1 MKKVDMSSE
10 AITRRLRQASE
21 LRDLCLA
28 LQKANAASEKKRR
41 LDGNNQADKK
51 RNPLKN
57 ATEAT

>member
-1 MKKVDMSSE
+1 MSSE